1 MKHLLKIVC
10 FVIIFVILTV
20 SFSNS
25 YTRVNLDNIAVV
37 VSMGID
43 KGENNKLKVCFQFT
57 NPSSISESGS
67 SETASTILKSVDA
80 SSISSAINS
89 MNSYLGKELTLAH
102 CKLVV
107 FSEELA
113 KEGISDIIYT
123 LMNDAQTRPSCNV
136 VVSKC
141 TAEHYINNSKPFL
154 EPLISKYYELFISS
168 NQFTGYTSNATLGKF
183 FDNMICQSCDPFAIL
198 GGINLQL
205 PDTSP
210 EALTNKETS
219 DKSNSA
225 SLSGDTISENVGL
238 AVFREGALVGEL
250 NAIETLS
257 FMCIGNEVKGF
268 LISVPNPQVEN
279 QNVDVYLTPKANT
292 KIDVSLVNG
301 SPYIRVDCKY
311 YGQIYSMT
319 NDSNYLDPEI
329 LSRISE
335 ACNRYLEYIFTEY
348 LYKTAKEYKS
358 DINAIGKSSLKL
370 FTTVDEYETYGWRE
384 HYQDSF
390 FDVSAQVNVRSSS
403 LLSDS

>member
-1 MKHLLKIVC
+1 MKHLLKVVC

-37 VSMGID
+37 VAMGID

-123 LMNDAQTRPSCNV
+123 LMNDAQTRPSCNIV
-136 VVSKC
+136 ISKC

-183 FDNMICQSCDPFAIL
+183 FDNMICQSCDPYAIL

-205 PDTSP
+205 PDSSQD
-210 EALTNKETS
+210 ALTNKETS

-225 SLSGDTISENVGL
+225 SLSGNTVSENVGL

-250 NAIETLS
+250 NAIETLA

-301 SPYIRVDCKY
+301 SPYITVDCKY
-311 YGQIYSMT
+311 CGQIYSMT
-319 NDSNYLDPEI
+319 NDSNYLDSEI

-335 ACNRYLEYIFTEY
+335 SCNRYLEYIFTEY

-358 DINAIGKSSLKL
+358 DINAIGKNSLKL
-370 FTTVDEYETYGWRE
+370 FSTIDEYETYGWRE